1 MVCIFNSV
9 DALKMMSQ
17 GMLPHMIATQ
27 KTLQRKNSLSRH
39 IHNHTLW
46 IQYCWVCICYIMY
59 RLSCCRDSSIISL
72 FLCLCLFDVCMDCCT
87 LRLEIRGR
95 IGDQNQFK
103 GILTAN
109 GLSGVGFSTLKVNEQ
124 PVEGRGRHLLSL
136 EGRILCLPNARC
148 AFVFRARVEQ

>member
-1 MVCIFNSV
+1 
-9 DALKMMSQ
+9 
-17 GMLPHMIATQ
+17 
-27 KTLQRKNSLSRH
+27 
-39 IHNHTLW
+39 
-46 IQYCWVCICYIMY
+46 
-59 RLSCCRDSSIISL
+59 
-72 FLCLCLFDVCMDCCT
+72 MDCCT